1 MAVNLTSPSSIP
13 PVPGIRIGA
22 ADAGIRKSSGED
34 LVVFAV
40 PETATI
46 AGVFTQNKA
55 RAAPVEVAI
64 EHLNSAGARHS
75 GANRALVIN
84 SGNANAGLGSQGI
97 EDCLAICDMV
107 AAELKITRDAV
118 LPFSTGVIGERLP
131 LERFSTHLGECIA
144 TLCQDNWVAAS
155 RSILTT
161 DTVSKAA
168 SRTIELNG
176 GERVV
181 ISGIAKGSGM
191 IEPNM
196 ATMLAFLA
204 TDAKVDPAY
213 LQTVLESAVDESFN
227 CITVDGDTSTNDAC
241 MLIATAESGIEISE
255 HSDSRV
261 KELFTD
267 SVREVATQLAQAIVR
282 DGEGASKFITIRV
295 TGGRS
300 QSDCRMIAKT
310 VANSPLVK
318 TALHASDPNWGRIY
332 AAIGRAPVED
342 LHLDRVNININDV
355 VVMSAGKLNPD
366 YREADAAAAMID
378 AELSI
383 GIDLGIDQSG
393 ESATVWTTDFSYE
406 YIRINAEYR
415 T

>member
-40 PETATI
+40 SETATI

-64 EHLNSAGARHS
+64 EHLNSAGARQS

-84 SGNANAGLGSQGI
+84 SGNANAGLGTQGI

-107 AAELKITRDAV
+107 AAELNIAKDAV

-131 LERFSTHLGECIA
+131 LKKFSTHLGECIA
-144 TLCQDNWVAAS
+144 TLCRDNWAAAS
-155 RSILTT
+155 RGIMTT
-161 DTVSKAA
+161 DTVPKAA
-168 SRTIELNG
+168 AGTIELNG

-204 TDAKVDPAY
+204 TDAKVDPVY

-227 CITVDGDTSTNDAC
+227 RITVDGDTSTNDAC
-241 MLIATAESGIEISE
+241 ILIATAESGVEISE
-255 HSDSRV
+255 HSDLHV
-261 KELFTD
+261 KKLFTD

-295 TGGRS
+295 TRGRS
-300 QSDCRMIAKT
+300 QSDCAAIAKT

-332 AAIGRAPVED
+332 AAIGRAPVDD
-342 LHLDRVNININDV
+342 LHLDRVSININGV
-355 VVMSAGKLNPD
+355 VVMSAGMLNPD
-366 YREADAAAAMID
+366 YREADAAAAMKD
-378 AELSI
+378 ADISI
-383 GIDLGIDQSG
+383 SIDLGVDQSG
-393 ESATVWTTDFSYE
+393 ESITIWTTDLSYE

>member
-13 PVPGIRIGA
+13 LVPGIRIGA
-22 ADAGIRKSSGED
+22 TDAGIRKSSGED
-34 LVVFAV
+34 LVVFTV
-40 PETATI
+40 SETATI

-64 EHLNSAGARHS
+64 KHLNSAGARNAGS
-75 GANRALVIN
+75 NRALVIN
-84 SGNANAGLGSQGI
+84 SGNANAGLGSQGV

-107 AAELKITRDAV
+107 AAELNITQDAV

-131 LERFSTHLGECIA
+131 LEKFPTHLGECIA
-144 TLCQDNWVAAS
+144 TLCQDNWAVAS
-155 RSILTT
+155 RGIMTT
-161 DTVSKAA
+161 DTVPKAA

-204 TDAKVDPAY
+204 TDAKVDPVY

-255 HSDSRV
+255 DSELRV

-282 DGEGASKFITIRV
+282 DGEGASKFITIQV
-295 TGGRS
+295 TGGMS
-300 QSDCRMIAKT
+300 QSYCRAIAKT

-332 AAIGRAPVED
+332 AAIGRAPVND
-342 LHLDRVNININDV
+342 LHLDCVNININGV
-355 VVMSAGKLNPD
+355 VVMSAGKLNSD
-366 YREADAAAAMID
+366 YREADAAVAMKD
-378 AELSI
+378 AEISI

-393 ESATVWTTDFSYE
+393 ESATVWTTDLSYE